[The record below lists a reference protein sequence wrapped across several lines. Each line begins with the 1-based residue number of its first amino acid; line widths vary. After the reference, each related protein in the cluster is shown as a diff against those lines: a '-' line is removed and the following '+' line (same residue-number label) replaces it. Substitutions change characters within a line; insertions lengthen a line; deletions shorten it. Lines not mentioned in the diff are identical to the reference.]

1 MPIVRFSGRLKGK
14 DDPQR
19 EVRSKLLYLLFRAG
33 WDIYN
38 ANGDQRITLRNI
50 ERKIIESDAFVFTPG
65 ASLED
70 MFKATSVLV
79 GYQTKDPHLNGKPTL
94 VLDEDGSWEMY
105 YALMD
110 HLHGT
115 GMIKQEY
122 RELLIPVKSAGEVI
136 EWLQTDTPMGDD
148 RMESDPADDLSSTD
162 ATEDVVTGMP
172 DCNVCVFCSASI
184 RTPEVIKDGWL
195 LGKALAEAGLGCVS
209 GAGNSGVMGSVVRGA
224 IDAGGWA
231 GGSNVPHIIEL
242 EGLPEGINCFWPRP
256 DIYLRMEVMIQRS
269 QAFVIFPGGA
279 GTFQELLA
287 LLILHQQ
294 NSKLMDGKPVIIFN
308 RLMEDG
314 TRFWGP
320 LFPLLNAAGGEG
332 FYTEVRDLE
341 DVVPTVEK
349 ALAKK

>member
-19 EVRSKLLYLLFRAG
+19 EIRSKLLYLLFRAG

-50 ERKIIESDAFVFTPG
+50 EKKIIESDAFVFTPG

-79 GYQTKDPHLNGKPTL
+79 GYQTCDPHLNCKPTL

-110 HLHGT
+110 HLHASK
-115 GMIKQEY
+115 MIRQKY
-122 RELLIPVKSAGEVI
+122 RELLIPVKSAQEVI
-136 EWLQTDTPMGDD
+136 EKL
-148 RMESDPADDLSSTD
+148 ESDPAIGTHRQVTDPADAIAPSD
-162 ATEDVVTGMP
+162 ATEDDVTGIP
-172 DCNVCVFCSASI
+172 AKNVCVFCSASI
-184 RTPEVIKDGWL
+184 KTPAVINDGYL
-195 LGKALAEAGLGCVS
+195 LGKALAKAGLGCIS

-224 IDAGGWA
+224 IENGGWS

-242 EGLPEGINCFWPRP
+242 EGLPDGISCFWPRP

-269 QAFVIFPGGA
+269 EAFVIFPGGA

-294 NSKLMDGKPVIIFN
+294 NSKIMEGKPVIIFN

-320 LFPLLNAAGGEG
+320 LFPLLDAAGGKG
-332 FYTEVRDLE
+332 FYTEVSELAE
-341 DVVPTVEK
+341 IVPTVTRLLES
-349 ALAKK
+349 

>member
-79 GYQTKDPHLNGKPTL
+79 GYQTCDPHLHGKPTL
-94 VLDEDGSWEMY
+94 VLDEDGSWQSY

-110 HLHGT
+110 HLHT
-115 GMIKQEY
+115 TKMIKQKY
-122 RELLIPVKSAGEVI
+122 RELLVPVQSAQEVI
-136 EWLQTDTPMGDD
+136 GYLETDPNIGAHRQVT
-148 RMESDPADDLSSTD
+148 DPADAIAPSD
-162 ATEDVVTGMP
+162 AAEDDVTGIP
-172 DCNVCVFCSASI
+172 ETNVCVFCSASI
-184 RTPEVIKDGWL
+184 KTESVIHDGWL
-195 LGKALAEAGLGCVS
+195 LGKALAEAQLGCVS

-224 IDAGGWA
+224 LDNGGWA

-242 EGLPEGINCFWPRP
+242 EGLPEGISCFWPRP
-256 DIYLRMEVMIQRS
+256 DIYLRMEIMIQRS

-294 NSKLMDGKPVIIFN
+294 GSLVMQGKPVVIFN

-320 LFPLLNAAGGEG
+320 LFPLLDAAGGKD
-332 FYTEVRDLE
+332 FYTEVTELE
-341 DVVPTVEK
+341 EIVPVMRRL
-349 ALAKK
+349 LAG

>member
-1 MPIVRFSGRLKGK
+1 MPIVRFSGRLNGK

-19 EVRSKLLYLLFRAG
+19 EVRSKLLYYLFRAG

-65 ASLED
+65 AMLED

-79 GYQTKDPHLNGKPTL
+79 GYQTKDPHLDGKPTL
-94 VLDEDGSWEMY
+94 VLDEDGSWGMY
-105 YALMD
+105 YELMD
-110 HLHGT
+110 HLHAA
-115 GMIKQEY
+115 GMIRQKY
-122 RELLIPVKSAGEVI
+122 RELLIPVKSPRKVI
-136 EWLQTDTPMGDD
+136 ELLQGDPAIGT
-148 RMESDPADDLSSTD
+148 RRHFTDPADATAPTEPAQDLID
-162 ATEDVVTGMP
+162 GMP
-172 DCNVCVFCSASI
+172 AKNVCVFCSASI
-184 RTPEVIKDGWL
+184 RTPAVIDDGYR
-195 LGKALAEAGLGCVS
+195 LGKALAEAGLGCIS

-224 IDAGGWA
+224 SENGGWS

-242 EGLPEGINCFWPRP
+242 EGLPDGIHCFWPRP

-269 QAFVIFPGGA
+269 NAFVIFPGGA

-294 NSKLMDGKPVIIFN
+294 NSNIMQGKPVIIFN

-320 LFPLLNAAGGEG
+320 LFPLLDAAGGKG
-332 FYTEVRDLE
+332 FYTEVRELE
-341 DVVPTVEK
+341 DVVPTVMRSMK
-349 ALAKK
+349 G

>member
-1 MPIVRFSGRLKGK
+1 MPIVRFSGRLQGK

-19 EVRSKLLYLLFRAG
+19 EVRSKLLYQLFRIG

-50 ERKIIESDAFVFTPG
+50 EKKIIESDAFVFTPG
-65 ASLED
+65 ATLED

-79 GYQTKDPHLNGKPTL
+79 GYQTKDPHLDGKPTL
-94 VLDEDGSWEMY
+94 VLDSDGSWGTY
-105 YALMD
+105 YSLMD
-110 HLHGT
+110 HLHET
-115 GMIKQEY
+115 GMIRQKY
-122 RELLIPVKSAGEVI
+122 RELLIPVPTVQEI
-136 EWLQTDTPMGDD
+136 ID
-148 RMESDPADDLSSTD
+148 RLTADPAIGTNRNTTLPQDAVAPSEGSSD
-162 ATEDVVTGMP
+162 SIDGMP
-172 DCNVCVFCSASI
+172 EINVCVFCSASI
-184 RTPEVIKDGWL
+184 RTPTVIEDGYQ
-195 LGKALAEAGLGCVS
+195 LGKALAQAGLGCVS

-224 IDAGGWA
+224 VENNGWA

-279 GTFQELLA
+279 GTLQELLA

-294 NSKLMDGKPVIIFN
+294 QSNIMERKPVIIFN

-320 LFPLLNAAGGEG
+320 LLPLLEAAGGKG
-332 FYTEVRDLE
+332 FYTEVTKLE
-341 DVVPTVEK
+341 DIVPTV
-349 ALAKK
+349 KKLITQ